1 MIGMAVASAAWAQA
15 SAPLEE
21 ALGQLAMSNGTALLM
36 EGTEEGSRTVE
47 LRTNLYF
54 VRNESGSFLELWNYR
69 AGQLS
74 QRLVADG
81 RQLWHHDL
89 ALSQVEV
96 ASYGEPRGRLE
107 VLLQRLPLMVQSS
120 AAQPVKLLQGALL
133 LRPGSPF
140 RPWYSVGR
148 PEEKLKELNCT
159 VTMRQGGEWTAFELT
174 KKTAIHPY
182 ELVRVTGGQDAGAR
196 RLNWSMDVR
205 TGFIPAEIKFTF
217 TPPRG
222 VKVVASPQST
232 GIR

>member
-96 ASYGEPRGRLE
+96 AS
-107 VLLQRLPLMVQSS
+107 
-120 AAQPVKLLQGALL
+120 
-133 LRPGSPF
+133 
-140 RPWYSVGR
+140 
-148 PEEKLKELNCT
+148 
-159 VTMRQGGEWTAFELT
+159 
-174 KKTAIHPY
+174 
-182 ELVRVTGGQDAGAR
+182 
-196 RLNWSMDVR
+196 
-205 TGFIPAEIKFTF
+205 
-217 TPPRG
+217 
-222 VKVVASPQST
+222 
-232 GIR
+232 